1 MQDIDFLPAE
11 YFQRRVRRQARP
23 WRIAVVT
30 LFAVLAAGA
39 AAGQYLQR
47 QRLQAELDA
56 LLPAY
61 QLATG
66 QQQRLAQL
74 QAKLQT
80 EQHTAEL
87 LAYLQHP
94 WPRTQILRALVDSL
108 PEQVVFEQL
117 RIGRQKRSVQPPAE
131 VRPPSAEQKEDL
143 SKLPP
148 AQRDLRALRE
158 EYDNTEVYVRIVGA
172 TSDSSAL
179 YAWLATLGKHR
190 LFARTELVSIE
201 IAGQTD
207 NKLMRF
213 EAVVVVVPGY
223 SQPGGPMPAE
233 TSQLAGRTLSP
244 VAPEQQN

>member
-11 YFQRRVRRQARP
+11 YFQRRARRQARP

-30 LFAVLAAGA
+30 LVAALAAGA

-61 QLATG
+61 QLATA

-74 QAKLQT
+74 QARLHSGQ
-80 EQHTAEL
+80 QTAEL

-94 WPRTQILRALVDSL
+94 WPRTQILRALVDGL

-117 RIGRQKRSVQPPAE
+117 RIGRQKRSVQQSAE
-131 VRPPSAEQKEDL
+131 SRPSSAEQKEDL

-158 EYDNTEVYVRIVGA
+158 ECDTTEVYVRIVGA
-172 TSDSSAL
+172 ASDSAAL

-190 LFARTELVSIE
+190 LIARTELVSIE

-207 NKLMRF
+207 SKLMRF
-213 EAVVVVVPGY
+213 EAVVVLVPGY
-223 SQPGGPMPAE
+223 GQPGSPMPAE
-233 TSQLAGRTLSP
+233 TGQLAGPTPAQVLP
-244 VAPEQQN
+244 GQHH